1 MKTLLITL
9 LPLTIACGDV
19 ASEEKQAD
27 SAEGE
32 TMNDS
37 LCPTPEEDPCQTEE
51 LYAECQAELAECD
64 DALSPA
70 GDCPGSSSSYDSWE
84 CS

>member
-1 MKTLLITL
+1 MKLLLITL

-27 SAEGE
+27 SASDDTVDDG
-32 TMNDS
+32 
-37 LCPTPEEDPCQTEE
+37 LCPTPEEDSCQTEE
-51 LYAECQAELAECD
+51 LYAECQAELADCD
-64 DALSPA
+64 DALFPV

-84 CS
+84 CP